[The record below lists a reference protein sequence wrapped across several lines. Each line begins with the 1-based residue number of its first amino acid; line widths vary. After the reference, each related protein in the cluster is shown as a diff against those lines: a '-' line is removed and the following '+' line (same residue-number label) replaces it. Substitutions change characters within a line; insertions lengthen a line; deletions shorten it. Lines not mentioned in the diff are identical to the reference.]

1 MGQYSSSTGSGREKR
16 VGLMGDAFAFL
27 AGFLLGMLATV
38 AVLLVA
44 EVEVT
49 IYPKKVAIKYRRKRR

>member
-1 MGQYSSSTGSGREKR
+1 
-16 VGLMGDAFAFL
+16 MGDAFAFL

-49 IYPKKVAIKYRRKRR
+49 IYPKRVTIRYRKRK

>member
-1 MGQYSSSTGSGREKR
+1 
-16 VGLMGDAFAFL
+16 MGDVFAFL

-38 AVLLVA
+38 GILLVA

-49 IYPKKVAIKYRRKRR
+49 IYPKRVAMKYRRKRR